1 MDSKKEEIKI
11 PIVVPSMGRAH
22 LLYTHNVFHH
32 DRVHVC
38 VPDSEVS
45 DYQNA
50 HPTLKII
57 GHPNEIFGLT
67 AKRQWIYDQFPNVVM
82 IDDDIK
88 RVVHMEHGLGDKAHY
103 LNPDEATDL
112 VDRIA
117 RECKEFGAYLFGL
130 GSSAD
135 IRNYVSPFPFRTT
148 GWVNGGF
155 TGLLEGSK
163 LAYNSAI
170 HCAED
175 FWISGLNAYHHRK
188 CWVDTRYALVDIKG
202 GGTMKLE
209 GGMSYVRTL
218 EREKNDNKILRQFF
232 GDAIGKHRK
241 SIPGRVQQLHEHQR
255 SFSVPWA

>member
-1 MDSKKEEIKI
+1 VDSKKEEIKI

-32 DRVHVC
+32 DRVHIC

>member
-32 DRVHVC
+32 DRVHIC